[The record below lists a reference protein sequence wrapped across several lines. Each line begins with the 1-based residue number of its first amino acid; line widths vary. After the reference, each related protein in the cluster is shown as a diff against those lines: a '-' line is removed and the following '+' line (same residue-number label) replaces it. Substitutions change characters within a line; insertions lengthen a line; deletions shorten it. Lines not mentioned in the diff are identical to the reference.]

1 MDDESALTDAAREL
15 AARLLASDPNRLRH
29 VTRVAAQAAR
39 YARTVDPRRRDALIA
54 AAWLHDIGYVPALRD
69 TGFHPVDGAR
79 YLRARGWPEE
89 VCALV
94 AHHSGAR
101 YIAAEHGIDEALS
114 DFTFVEDEVTDA
126 VTLADQTSSPTGHT
140 VMDVEDRMRDMLDR
154 HGPDSPHHRAH
165 PKRASYFRAVR
176 DRVGRR
182 LDADDAGAPNP
193 V

>member
-1 MDDESALTDAAREL
+1 MDEEGALTAAAREL
-15 AARLLASDPNRLRH
+15 SARLLASDPNRLRH

-39 YARTVDPRRRDALIA
+39 YAPTVDPRRRDALIA

-79 YLRARGWPEE
+79 YLRAQGWPDE

-101 YIAAEHGIDEALS
+101 YIAAERGIDEVLR

-126 VTLADQTSSPTGHT
+126 LTLADQTSGPTGHA
-140 VMDVEDRMRDMLDR
+140 VMDLEDRMRDMLDR

-165 PKRASYFRAVR
+165 PRRAPYFRAVR
-176 DRVGRR
+176 ERVARR
-182 LDADDAGAPNP
+182 LDTGGPGAPNP